1 MREARGHRPL
11 LGGEAPRGQNLGG
24 ERGTGE
30 NEWEEVAK
38 KVMWGALGS
47 LGAAS
52 EQRRVSKCPPALVRH
67 GDATSGESCR
77 SGFPDYG
84 VGELGVAEA
93 VRVEVELPHDVHT
106 KPRLRLGDR

>member
-1 MREARGHRPL
+1 MR
-11 LGGEAPRGQNLGG
+11 
-24 ERGTGE
+24 
-30 NEWEEVAK
+30 
-38 KVMWGALGS
+38 VMWEASSS

-52 EQRRVSKCPPALVRH
+52 KQRRVSKRPPALVRH
-67 GDATSGESCR
+67 GDAVNGESR
-77 SGFPDYG
+77 RGGFPDYG